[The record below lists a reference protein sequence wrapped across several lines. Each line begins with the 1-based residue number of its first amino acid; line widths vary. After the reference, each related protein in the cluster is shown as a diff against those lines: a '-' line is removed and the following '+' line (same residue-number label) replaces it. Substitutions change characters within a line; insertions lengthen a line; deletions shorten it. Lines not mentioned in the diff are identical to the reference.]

1 MRHAIFYIREE
12 VEVKSTILESFFL
25 GVAFGIGVTV
35 LSLYTQKPVCLAAS
49 VETLAEVGR
58 TRRAKEEEKKMRRQ
72 RLKAMGFSD
81 EEIAEIYP

>member
-35 LSLYTQKPVCLAAS
+35 LSLYTQKPGCLAAS